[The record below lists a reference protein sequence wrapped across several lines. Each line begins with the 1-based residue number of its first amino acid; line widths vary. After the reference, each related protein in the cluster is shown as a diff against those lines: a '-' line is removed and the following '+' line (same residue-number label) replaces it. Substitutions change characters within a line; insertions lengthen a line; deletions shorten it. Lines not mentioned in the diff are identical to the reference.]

1 MKSDITAKNYAS
13 DAAEYLS
20 KIVKQLDKDEFKTD
34 IIMANQIIKDLKE
47 SIHFVMPD
55 GGSILNDNLKGIAD
69 MKIRLPYPKISVEYY
84 IKENDSCFDSHF
96 GYSPKRV
103 IIAKEVP
110 TAIIN
115 ERIPVPNELKDFE
128 HIILMSSLFFSQKAN
143 DWMPSIIGFLIPCQW
158 DFGKEKLLNRR
169 EYKNMPAFTSASVP
183 MFPDFFRHAVKGS
196 NGKEKLRMLEVDL
209 TQEVKVLLEL
219 IEALS
224 CSNVKESIHQEA
236 SKKNAQ
242 RIKSHKKP
250 IWETKFLTLVVNEK
264 QDKRIKDSM
273 TSHASPRQH
282 LRRGHIR
289 RLPSKNIWVNSCV
302 VGNIENGKV
311 EKQYKLRK

>member
-1 MKSDITAKNYAS
+1 MKSKSDITAKNYAS
-13 DAAEYLS
+13 DAVEHLS
-20 KIVKQLDKDEFKTD
+20 KMVKRLDKDKFKTD
-34 IIMANQIIKDLKE
+34 IIMANQIIKDLTE
-47 SIHFVMPD
+47 AVHFVMPD
-55 GGSILNDNLKGIAD
+55 GGSILDNSLKGIAD
-69 MKIRLPYPKISVEYY
+69 MKIRLPYPTISVEYY
-84 IKENDSCFDSHF
+84 IEQNQSDFDSLLS
-96 GYSPKRV
+96 YSPKRV

-115 ERIPVPNELKDFE
+115 ERIPVPDELKDFE
-128 HIILMSSLFFSQKAN
+128 HIILMSSLFFSKNAN
-143 DWMPSIIGFLIPCQW
+143 CWLPSIIGFLIPCQW
-158 DFGKEKLLNRR
+158 DFGKEMLSDR
-169 EYKNMPAFTSASVP
+169 YKYKGIPAFSSATVP
-183 MFPDFFRHAVKGS
+183 MFPDLFKHAV
-196 NGKEKLRMLEVDL
+196 NGKEALRMLEIDL

-264 QDKRIKDSM
+264 QDKKIKDSM

-302 VGNIENGKV
+302 VGNIENGKI
-311 EKQYKLRK
+311 EKQYKIKK